1 MPNKFGNHFAIVGSV
16 ALVKGRLKNDK
27 LTSEVKKYLDDLI
40 QSKNFMEKEIPFSW
54 IGLIYRYGSKNDLN
68 LDFQRIDKKD
78 GELPI
83 ALELDMQI
91 LQWADQSNLDL
102 LHDIFMIA
110 ALEAL
115 LQVCD
120 KYKLAKEVIA
130 EERSKYGNIPNT
142 IKECEMYGKWNHIS
156 TWRGLN
162 SEENK

>member
-1 MPNKFGNHFAIVGSV
+1 MPNKFGNYFAIVGSV

-91 LQWADQSNLDL
+91 LQWADQNNLDL

-120 KYKLAKEVIA
+120 KYKLPKEVFIA
-130 EERSKYGNIPNT
+130 ERKKYGNIPNT
-142 IKECEMYGKWNHIS
+142 IEECELY
-156 TWRGLN
+156 
-162 SEENK
+162 NKK